1 MLRALALI
9 FTVVFQPLLVPALV
23 FGLLLFAVPEST
35 SLPEEFKVQIF
46 YLIVLSTLLI
56 PMITIIGLRLSGMV
70 KSLHLPKKQDRMVPF
85 VITCIYFVMTTYFL
99 YQKSELDPIL
109 WKGMAVI
116 SFSVVT
122 LTIVTVFWK
131 MSAHM
136 TGLGGL
142 LGVILLLGKLFP
154 TFNELYPLLLTLLL
168 SGAVASSRL
177 YLDAHKPLEVYVGF
191 LSGFLI
197 CWFGFSWIWA

>member
-154 TFNELYPLLLTLLL
+154 TFHELYPLLLTLLL